1 MKQLALNISPD
12 WLPTLDNFV
21 VGRNV
26 EVISILRHV
35 LVSQASGQAS
45 ERCLTLWGE
54 SGSGKSHL
62 LRAIVQ
68 QAQVMGLAASYV
80 ATGKNID
87 IEQIADA
94 TQAENLSGSA
104 PRAGNS
110 LSSAELEKLT
120 PPKFSPVIA
129 IDDVEK
135 LDGSAQIQLFALY
148 NRQRENNGTLI
159 ISCNTA
165 PAHLMLRDDLR
176 TRLGWGLVY
185 QVQRLNDE
193 EKGLALEQHAQA
205 SGLRLSHEVIQ
216 CLLRHGRRDLPALL
230 TVLDKLDEHCL
241 RLQRAPSVPLLKE
254 VMQHF
259 PVAET

>member
-1 MKQLALNISPD
+1 MKQLALNISTD

-26 EVISILRHV
+26 EVISILRHI
-35 LVSQASGQAS
+35 LTSQVSGQAS

-68 QAQVMGLAASYV
+68 HAQSMGLTASYV
-80 ATGKNID
+80 VAGRNFNIGEN
-87 IEQIADA
+87 IDA
-94 TQAENLSGSA
+94 TQTENSSD
-104 PRAGNS
+104 S
-110 LSSAELEKLT
+110 LSPCGAV
-120 PPKFSPVIA
+120 PKFLPVIA

-148 NRQRENNGTLI
+148 NRQRENNGILI
-159 ISCNTA
+159 VSCNAA

-185 QVQRLNDE
+185 QVQRLNDD

-216 CLLRHGRRDLPALL
+216 YLLRHGRRDLPALL